1 MTSRLA
7 LAVLITATACG
18 QRGPEGPAG
27 PVWGGGP
34 SISAV
39 NPAFV
44 AAGTSQT
51 VLLSGFGT
59 DWTDAST
66 VSMGAGI
73 SVKKVTVASPTSLA
87 VELTVAA
94 DAEPG
99 TRDLVVTQGT
109 QQAKHSGAF
118 LVKPLVEA
126 TVLGKLGRGT
136 LAIVRVVHND
146 PAFAFDLAT
155 SGAVTA
161 IAGGGVHA
169 QVVSVSPHQ
178 VDVLVLADI
187 GAPRGNRDFELTDR
201 TRQLAEKTFRFPNLL
216 EVFDVDATDLLP
228 GMPATGTLGL
238 PFASKLFKYTPPS
251 TPAVSYVMTITS
263 NAPGSLPRF
272 ITLPSSGLAHQL
284 AGPYESILVRQDPS
298 DPLYVIAFDL
308 NGMSGVD
315 YTLDLKSAPVEV
327 EPNDMPE
334 QASSIA
340 TPFNTPTLINGQFS
354 ALGDIDYFKVV
365 IGANDVG
372 KKLRV
377 ISRAGDAN
385 CDTIVDVQNDL
396 GTSQGGPSADNVI
409 FDQLISAPLPTP
421 GTYFV
426 KVYFSPQVGL
436 WDENKSH
443 YQLVVS
449 LVP

>member
-1 MTSRLA
+1 MTSRFA
-7 LAVLITATACG
+7 LAALLTFTACA
-18 QRGPEGPAG
+18 QRGPEGPPG

-73 SVKKVTVASPTSLA
+73 SMTKVTVASPTSLA

-94 DAEPG
+94 DAAPG
-99 TRDLVVTQGT
+99 TRDIVVRQGE
-109 QQAKHSGAF
+109 QEAKHSGAF

-126 TVLGKLGRGT
+126 SVLGKLGRGT
-136 LAIVRVVHND
+136 LAMVRVVHND

-155 SGAVTA
+155 TGSVTA

-169 QVVSVSPHQ
+169 KVVNISPHQ

-187 GAPRGNRDFELTDR
+187 GTPRGMRDFELTDR
-201 TRQLAEKTFRFPNLL
+201 TRQLGEQTFRFPNLL

-228 GMPATGTLGL
+228 GTPATGTLGS

-251 TPAVSYVMTITS
+251 TPAVSYVMSISS
-263 NAPGSLPRF
+263 NAPGALPRF
-272 ITLPSSGLAHQL
+272 ITLPSSGLAHQYV
-284 AGPYESILVRQDPS
+284 GPYESILVRQDPS
-298 DPLYVIAFDL
+298 DPLYIIAFDL
-308 NGMSGVD
+308 NGMTGVD
-315 YTLDLKSAPVEV
+315 YTLDLKSAPREV
-327 EPNDMPE
+327 EPNNMAQ
-334 QASSIA
+334 QASLIA
-340 TPFNTPTLINGQFS
+340 TPFNTPTLVDGQFS
-354 ALGDIDYFKVV
+354 ALDDVDYFKVV
-365 IGANDVG
+365 IGSNDVG
-372 KKLRV
+372 KRLRV

-385 CDTIVDVQNDL
+385 VDTIVDVQNEM
-396 GTSQGGPSADNVI
+396 GMSQGGPSADNATY
-409 FDQLISAPLPTP
+409 DQLISTPLPTP
-421 GTYFV
+421 GTYFI
-426 KVYFSPQVGL
+426 KLYFSPQVGL